1 MAKANRG
8 EIWQID
14 LGMVQKTRPCLVL
27 SIEYLDNER
36 AVVSYVPRT
45 TVPRQTRF
53 EVPHEARGFEPGA
66 FDAQGIGSIPVVK
79 LERRLGV
86 IDPAVLQQIEAA
98 VKRWLALP

>member
-14 LGMVQKTRPCLVL
+14 LGMIQKVRPCLVL
-27 SIEYLDNER
+27 SVGYLDNER

-53 EVPHEARGFEPGA
+53 EVSHQAHGFEPGS
-66 FDAQGIGSIPVVK
+66 FDAQGIGSIPAIK
-79 LERRLGV
+79 LERRLGAV
-86 IDPAVLQQIEAA
+86 DPALLQQVEAA